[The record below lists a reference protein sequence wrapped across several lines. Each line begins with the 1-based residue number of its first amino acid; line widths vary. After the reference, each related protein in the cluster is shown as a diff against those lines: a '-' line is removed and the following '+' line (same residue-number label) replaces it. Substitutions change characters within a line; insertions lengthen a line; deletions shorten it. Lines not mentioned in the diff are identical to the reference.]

1 MVDRKND
8 ILFGSPVSSIPID
21 NFLRVEGKSFAQQVA
36 EFFFI
41 QGGKA
46 SSSFGEVLLDI
57 SGVHTDK
64 AHGIGRLKATS
75 FASVK
80 DVLEKGVVILPMTN
94 HYIHGKSQK
103 TGMIAAPITI
113 DGVSYICVVVVIDN
127 NKTKKLY
134 VHEVSIYKNLLDA
147 VLSNWDTNVR
157 PSHQGEIVRC
167 LIYVLIT
174 KKNMY
179 KKYTVQI
186 YKKISFSPTW
196 RHKYEFQICFLSFC
210 AYICF

>member
-8 ILFGSPVSSIPID
+8 ILFGSPVSSISID

-113 DGVSYICVVVVIDN
+113 DGVSY
-127 NKTKKLY
+127 Y
-134 VHEVSIYKNLLDA
+134 V
-147 VLSNWDTNVR
+147 
-157 PSHQGEIVRC
+157 
-167 LIYVLIT
+167 
-174 KKNMY
+174 
-179 KKYTVQI
+179 
-186 YKKISFSPTW
+186 
-196 RHKYEFQICFLSFC
+196 
-210 AYICF
+210 

>member
-8 ILFGSPVSSIPID
+8 ILFGSPVSSISID

-167 LIYVLIT
+167 LMSYIRANYAKTYVQKIYGANLQ
-174 KKNMY
+174 KD
-179 KKYTVQI
+179 
-186 YKKISFSPTW
+186 
-196 RHKYEFQICFLSFC
+196 
-210 AYICF
+210 